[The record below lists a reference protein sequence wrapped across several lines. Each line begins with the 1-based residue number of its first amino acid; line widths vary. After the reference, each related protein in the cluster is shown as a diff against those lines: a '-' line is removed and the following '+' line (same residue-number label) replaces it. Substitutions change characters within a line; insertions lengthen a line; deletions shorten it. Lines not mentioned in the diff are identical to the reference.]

1 MDDDC
6 SWSRENGIIV
16 RSMWHVTIQ
25 VRRRF
30 LRPFC
35 GIRVGATWAKIVE
48 SPEMWNIVWA
58 RVMWVTSDFYAAGR
72 GHEVSKLFLVL
83 QQPPSQVSFW
93 LKKSVAQTPKC
104 FWPNKAE
111 FLFKKWTRPIPKIF
125 LLRARAPKVF
135 RFLFRAKSN
144 YMVRGGAAKCK
155 NNLGSTSRSLKY
167 FAHAAAESQNLVH
180 STTPSP

>member
-6 SWSRENGIIV
+6 SFSRENGIIV

-35 GIRVGATWAKIVE
+35 GIRVGATWAEIVE

-72 GHEVSKLFLVL
+72 GREVSKLFLVL
-83 QQPPSQVSFW
+83 QRPQSQIWFW
-93 LKKSVAQTPKC
+93 FKKSVAQAPKC

-111 FLFKKWTRPIPKIF
+111 FLYKEWTTRPKII
-125 LLRARAPKVF
+125 LLRARAPQVF

-144 YMVRGGAAKCK
+144 YVLRGGAAKCK
-155 NNLGSTSRSLKY
+155 NNFVSTSRSLKY

-180 STTPSP
+180 STTTSP